1 MMIIGLTGKNAS
13 GKGEV
18 ATYLKTK
25 GFIYY
30 SLSDELREE
39 ATRRKLDHS
48 RETLISLGNE
58 LREKFG
64 PEYLAKKINEKIKN
78 ELKNNAR
85 TNTQTKSGIHSVDSG
100 TNSAGNGK
108 NFVVDS
114 IRSPFEAKEL
124 LKNRDFLLV
133 GIHAPVEIRFERLL
147 KRGRAGDSK
156 TLEEFKKHE
165 EQENTSNKNAQQL
178 DETFKLAG
186 KVIDNSHSLDDLHK
200 KIDEL
205 LDELS
210 KVKF

>member
-13 GKGEV
+13 GKGEI
-18 ATYLKTK
+18 ANYLKAK
-25 GFIYY
+25 GFAYC

-39 ATRRKLDHS
+39 ATKKGLSHE
-48 RETLISLGNE
+48 RETLISLGNI
-58 LREKFG
+58 LRKQNG

-78 ELKNNAR
+78 EMRKN
-85 TNTQTKSGIHSVDSG
+85 KS
-100 TNSAGNGK
+100 A

-114 IRSPFEAKEL
+114 IRSPYESKEL
-124 LKNRDFLLV
+124 LKNRDFLLL
-133 GIHAPVEIRFERLL
+133 GIDAPANIRFERLL

-156 TLEEFKKHE
+156 TPEEFRKHE
-165 EQENTSNKNAQQL
+165 KQENTSNKNAQQL

-186 KVIDNSHSLDDLHK
+186 KIIKNDGSLEELHK

-210 KVKF
+210 RVKL